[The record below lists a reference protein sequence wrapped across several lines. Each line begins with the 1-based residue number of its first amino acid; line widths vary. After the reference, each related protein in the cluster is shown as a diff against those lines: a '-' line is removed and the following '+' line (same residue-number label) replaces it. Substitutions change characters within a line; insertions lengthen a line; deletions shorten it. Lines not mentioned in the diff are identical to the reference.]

1 MSKTTKPITAVVLF
15 SNYTFVKGKRTT
27 TPTGFDE
34 KIKTG
39 RKLHTIRRNYK
50 YWAEK
55 IAKMKETGG
64 VLSLR
69 QWGDLP
75 YRSQQKVIID
85 VPGDVVGIQKLE
97 LTKKVEVIGRAPET
111 GKIIGSV
118 NYSAKVDGHAVGI
131 KEIAEND
138 GLTVRDF
145 MEWFAPIFEEK
156 EAFYP
161 ELAEAYKTTGGS
173 VTIDLA
179 LIHFTPAR
187 YTGKYAGTA
196 E

>member
-1 MSKTTKPITAVVLF
+1 MSKTIKPITAVVLF
-15 SNYTFVKGKRTT
+15 SNYTFIKGKKSNI
-27 TPTGFDE
+27 PTGFAE

-39 RKLHTIRRNYK
+39 RKLHTIRRNYA

-55 IAKMKETGG
+55 IAKMQESGG

-75 YRSQQKVIID
+75 YRSKQEVIID
-85 VPGDVVGIQKLE
+85 VPGNVAGIQKLE
-97 LTKKVEVIGRAPET
+97 LTKKVEIVGVAKQT
-111 GKIIGSV
+111 GKTIYSIS
-118 NYSAKVDGHAVGI
+118 YSAKVDGHARSI
-131 KEIAEND
+131 SEIAEND
-138 GLTVRDF
+138 GLTFRDF
-145 MEWFAPIFEEK
+145 IEWFAPIFEEK

-161 ELAEAYKTTGGS
+161 ELTEAYKKTGGS

-187 YTGKYAGTA
+187 YTGKYAGTL